1 MSDFIEE
8 AITAAAVEL
17 DISLKEDN
25 QYACIMTSP
34 HGKMVRDI
42 TVKPGYDAPTLGNV
56 IYHYALVAQ
65 EVSQYDDVLEWAD
78 DTGHKLSDSKTLPK
92 FRQMVDDKRDLR
104 LLLSESIYQDMMGAL
119 EISQAICNA
128 NH

>member
-17 DISLKEDN
+17 DISLKEDD
-25 QYACIMTSP
+25 QYACVMTSSN
-34 HGKMVRDI
+34 GKMVRDI
-42 TVKPGYDAPTLGNV
+42 TVKSGYDAPTLGNV

-78 DTGHKLSDSKTLPK
+78 DTGHKLSDSETLPK
-92 FRQMVDDKRDLR
+92 FRQMGDDKRDLR

-128 NH
+128 KP

>member
-1 MSDFIEE
+1 MSDFIED

-17 DISLKEDN
+17 DILLKEDG
-25 QYACIMTSP
+25 QYACIMASS

-56 IYHYALVAQ
+56 IYHFALVAQ

-78 DTGHKLSDSKTLPK
+78 DTGHKLNDSATLPK
-92 FRQMVDDKRDLR
+92 FRQMVDDKRDIR
-104 LLLSESIYQDMMGAL
+104 LLLSENIYQDMMGAL

-128 NH
+128 KP